1 MKRTGKKPARGA
13 ATYDL
18 GGDLTIRS
26 VQTHKEGLKALL
38 ADEGAVA
45 LEATA
50 VRHVDTAGLQLV
62 AAFVVQMLGAGR
74 ELHWNEPAS
83 PLTEAAASLGPGSFC
98 YEIIIK
104 EQS

>member
-1 MKRTGKKPARGA
+1 MKRTGKKPTREA

-26 VQTHKEGLKALL
+26 VQAHKEGLRALL
-38 ADEGAVA
+38 ADQGTVTLQAGAV
-45 LEATA
+45 E
-50 VRHVDTAGLQLV
+50 HVDTAGLQLV

-83 PLTEAAASLGPGSFC
+83 PLTEAAASLGLTSALHLAASG
-98 YEIIIK
+98 
-104 EQS
+104 

>member
-1 MKRTGKKPARGA
+1 MKRTGKKSTRRA

-26 VQTHKEGLKALL
+26 VQAHKEGLNALL
-38 ADEGAVA
+38 AVQGQVT

-50 VRHVDTAGLQLV
+50 VKHVDTAGLQLV

-74 ELHWNEPAS
+74 ELRWNQPARA
-83 PLTEAAASLGPGSFC
+83 LTEAAASLGLTSALHLEESG
-98 YEIIIK
+98 
-104 EQS
+104 